1 MDKCKKKEVNFDN
14 LENSIV
20 IRFLNILCNKESNVD
35 KKKICK
41 N

>member
-1 MDKCKKKEVNFDN
+1 MQKKEVNFDN

-20 IRFLNILCNKESNVD
+20 MRFLNILCNKESNVD
-35 KKKICK
+35 EKKTSK